1 MPGRL
6 RYERSEM
13 SGGIVELVKRL
24 DSFFFRH
31 RLATLLILAAFTIG
45 MGVLASRLHMSAGFD
60 KQLPIGHEYTDTFF
74 QYRTQLFGS
83 NRIMIVVRARKGSIW
98 TAPSL
103 KKLHEVTEAVLFLP
117 GIDRRSV
124 QSLGTPNTRV
134 YELTEEGFEAEDVI
148 GGNITPEALDEGKI
162 ARIQDRAIRGGYV
175 GSLVAND
182 GTAAMI
188 VADLLEEDPNT
199 HRKLDY
205 LDLATKLEKDLRG
218 KLESP
223 EHAIEI
229 IGFAKQIGDIAD
241 GARGVAQFFALATL
255 LTALAVYW
263 YCRSILLTLLPLLCS
278 MTSVIWQFG
287 TLTLLG
293 YGLDPLAV
301 LVPFLVFAI
310 GVSHGVQQIN
320 AITKAVAR
328 GADSLQ
334 ASRESFSS
342 LFIPGSLALV
352 TAFVGFITLVMI
364 PIPMIREL
372 GITASIGVGYKIVT
386 NLVMLPVVASY
397 FRYSRDYAL
406 RLEALQAQR
415 GAIIERLGFIADP
428 RHARVAL
435 AVATVLLAG
444 AHGRKPGPPNRGPP
458 PGAPEL
464 RPDARYN
471 IDTRN
476 IVERFDLGMDVL
488 TVVFE
493 TPNDSCNS
501 FPILDYI
508 DQFTLHMAQVPG
520 VLSVSS
526 LSALAKFANAGLNE
540 GNPKMTALPRDSKAL
555 QVAVGYLPEAGGLF
569 NRACTMMAT
578 NIYLADHRATTI
590 ETAIRAVKRFR
601 QEHDATSLG
610 VKVRLASG
618 NVGVLA
624 ATNEEVG
631 SRELPMMLYVY
642 ASIIALVLLAYRDW
656 RAMLACCVP
665 LTLAPFLGY
674 WFMRT
679 LDIGLTVATLP
690 VMVLATGIG
699 VDYAFYIYNRLLIHL
714 AHHEP
719 MPVALRATLRE
730 VGIATIFTAITLSVG
745 VATWAL
751 SDLKFQADMGM
762 LLTFMFVVNMLTAIT
777 VLPAFAAVLES
788 VFPRR
793 GPVRASAIG
802 H

>member
-1 MPGRL
+1 
-6 RYERSEM
+6 M
-13 SGGIVELVKRL
+13 SGGIVGAVKRL
-24 DSFFFRH
+24 ESFFFRF
-31 RLATLLILAAFTIG
+31 RLPTLLILAVFTIG
-45 MGVLASRLHMSAGFD
+45 MGVLATRLHMSAGFD

-83 NRIMIVVRARKGSIW
+83 NRVMVVVRARQGSIW

-124 QSLGTPNTRV
+124 QSLWTPNTRV

-148 GGNITPEALDEGKI
+148 GGNITPDALDEANI
-162 ARIQDRAIRGGYV
+162 ARIQDRAIRGGYI

-205 LDLATKLEKDLRG
+205 LDLATRLENDLRG

-223 EHAIEI
+223 DHAIEI

-278 MTSVIWQFG
+278 MTSVVWQFG

-293 YGLDPLAV
+293 YGLDPLAI

-328 GADSLQ
+328 GASSVE

-342 LFIPGSLALV
+342 LFVPGSLALV

-372 GITASIGVGYKIVT
+372 GITASIGVGYKIIT
-386 NLVMLPVVASY
+386 NLIMLPLVASY
-397 FRYSRDYAL
+397 FKFSQDYAL

-415 GAIIERLGFIADP
+415 GRIIERLGVIADL
-428 RHARVAL
+428 RHAGTVL
-435 AVATVLLAG
+435 AVAAVLLAV
-444 AHGRKPGPPNRGPP
+444 AIWQSHGRHIGALQ

-471 IDTRN
+471 IDTEN
-476 IVERFDLGMDVL
+476 IVKRFDLGMDVL

-540 GNPKMTALPRDSKAL
+540 GNPKLTALPRDSKAL

-569 NRACTMMAT
+569 NRACTMMAA

-590 ETAIRAVKRFR
+590 GAAIQAVKSFR
-601 QEHDATSLG
+601 QAYDPTPLG

-618 NVGVLA
+618 NIGVLA
-624 ATNEEVG
+624 ATNEEVE
-631 SRELPMMLYVY
+631 SRELPMIIYVY
-642 ASIIALVLLAYRDW
+642 LAIMALVLIAYRDW
-656 RAMLACCVP
+656 RAMLACCLP
-665 LTLAPFLGY
+665 LTLATFLGY
-674 WFMRT
+674 WFMKT

-699 VDYAFYIYNRLLIHL
+699 VDYAFYIYNRLLVHL
-714 AHHEP
+714 SRQEP
-719 MPVALRATLRE
+719 MLLALRATLRE
-730 VGIATIFTAITLSVG
+730 VGIATVFTAITLSVG

-751 SDLKFQADMGM
+751 SDLKFQADMGI
-762 LLTFMFVVNMLTAIT
+762 LLTFMFIVNMLTAIT
-777 VLPAFAAVLES
+777 VLPAFAAVLEA

-793 GPVRASAIG
+793 GPVRASVIG

>member
-6 RYERSEM
+6 RYELSEM

-124 QSLGTPNTRV
+124 QSLWTPNTRV

-435 AVATVLLAG
+435 AVATVLLAV
-444 AHGRKPGPPNRGPP
+444 AMWQSHGRHIGALQ

-665 LTLAPFLGY
+665 LTLATFLGY

-751 SDLKFQADMGM
+751 SDLKFQADMGI